1 MKDWSDLKFVLALSR
16 AKTMKAAAEMLG
28 TNAATVS
35 RRLDKLTNEVG
46 KQLFTMDTDGWRPT
60 RETQALVEL
69 AMRIEADLD
78 QFDNLL
84 AKPASEL
91 SGTIS
96 ISCYQGISILTL
108 APKLASFH
116 ERFPNLNLDIEY
128 RPNRSLARG
137 EIDLAIRL
145 DLPKE
150 GRLVSKRVGSRV
162 SAYYT
167 RKGNTPGKDWVGLAR
182 EFDDL
187 PMMKQGVAYFE
198 CDPVARLGS
207 LSEIE
212 QTLLNSKMAGPQLSC
227 SVNGHGKLDLI
238 DDPRLISVKPIHLFY
253 HETRRNDTRLQAV
266 KSWIENC
273 FAGPTACMC
282 GKCSFPVETGINV

>member
-16 AKTMKAAAEMLG
+16 ARTMKSAAEMLG

-46 KQLFTMDTDGWRPT
+46 KPLFTMDTDGWSPT

-69 AMRIEADLD
+69 AMRIEADLN

-91 SGTIS
+91 SGTVS
-96 ISCYQGISILTL
+96 ISCYQAISMLAL
-108 APKLASFH
+108 APNMAAFH
-116 ERFPNLNLDIEY
+116 DRFPNLDLDIEH

-150 GRLVSKRVGSRV
+150 GRLISKRVGSRV
-162 SAYYT
+162 SAFYT
-167 RKGNTPGKDWVGLAR
+167 RKGNPPGKDWIGLAR
-182 EFDDL
+182 EFDKSS
-187 PMMKQGVAYFE
+187 MMKLGRAYFGRE
-198 CDPVARLGS
+198 PVSRLGT
-207 LSEIE
+207 LAEIE
-212 QTLLNSKMAGPQLSC
+212 QVLLNSNLAGPQLSC
-227 SVNGHGKLDLI
+227 SANAHGKFDLI
-238 DDPRLISVKPIHLFY
+238 DDPRLFSVRPIHLIY

-266 KSWIENC
+266 KTWIESC

-282 GKCSFPVETGINV
+282 GKCSFPAETGTSV